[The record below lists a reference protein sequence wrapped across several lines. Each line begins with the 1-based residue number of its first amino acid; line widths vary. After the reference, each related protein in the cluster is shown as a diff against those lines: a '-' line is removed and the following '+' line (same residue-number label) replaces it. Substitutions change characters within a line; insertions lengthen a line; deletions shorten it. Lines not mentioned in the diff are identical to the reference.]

1 MNEIVR
7 EKTVQANQI
16 LKEKDVDL
24 WMTFVQETTA
34 GGDPVLPL
42 IYGTDLTWHSALIF
56 TKSGERIA
64 IVGHYEA
71 ETARRIQAY
80 TEVIEYHEGV
90 SELLIKTLDRFN
102 PAQLALNFSTD
113 DAYADGLGHGQ
124 YLFLQKILKD
134 TPYMERVISAQPVIT
149 ALRGRKSPTEVER
162 IRKAIQTTKEIYE
175 ATFEF
180 VQPGMTEIEIADF
193 MHARL
198 DQRGIESSWDLQHC
212 PTVNAGPDSAVGHV
226 GPTEIQVKRGQLVH
240 FDFGVKENE
249 YCSDIQ
255 RVVYFLGEDEKEPP
269 QVVTEAFNVIVR
281 AIQEVVKGIKPGM
294 RGVEADQ
301 LARSTVTGAGFP
313 EYMYGTGHQ
322 MGRQCHD
329 GGCLLGP
336 TWERYGDAPN
346 WLLEPGQVYTVEP
359 GLALE
364 GFGYI
369 GLEEDVLVTEDGC
382 EFLSEPQT
390 EMILK

>member
-7 EKTVQANQI
+7 EKAAQANQI
-16 LKEKDVDL
+16 LKELDIDM
-24 WMTFVQETTA
+24 WMTFVQETSA

-71 ETARRIQAY
+71 ETARRTKAY
-80 TEVIEYHEGV
+80 TEVIEYHEGM
-90 SELLIKTLDRFN
+90 SELLIQTLDRFN
-102 PAQLALNFSTD
+102 PAQLALNYSTD
-113 DAYADGLGHGQ
+113 DVYSDGLGHGQ
-124 YLFLQKILKD
+124 YLFLQQVLKD
-134 TPYMERVISAQPVIT
+134 TPYMQRVISAEKIVT

-162 IRKAIQTTKEIYE
+162 IRKAIATTKEIYQ
-175 ATFEF
+175 ATFDF
-180 VQPGMTEIEIADF
+180 VKPGLTEIEIADF
-193 MHARL
+193 MHAQL
-198 DQRGIESSWDLQHC
+198 AQHGVEASWDLQHC

-240 FDFGVKENE
+240 FDFGVKQNE

-255 RVVYFLGEDEKEPP
+255 RVVYFLAEGEKEPP
-269 QVVTEAFNVIVR
+269 KAVTEAFNVIKNAVQS
-281 AIQEVVKGIKPGM
+281 AVKGIKPGM

-301 LARSTVTGAGFP
+301 LARSVVTGAGFP

-329 GGCLLGP
+329 GGCLLSP

-346 WLLEPGQVYTVEP
+346 WQLQAGQVYTVEP

-364 GFGYI
+364 GYGYI

-390 EMILK
+390 ELIVK